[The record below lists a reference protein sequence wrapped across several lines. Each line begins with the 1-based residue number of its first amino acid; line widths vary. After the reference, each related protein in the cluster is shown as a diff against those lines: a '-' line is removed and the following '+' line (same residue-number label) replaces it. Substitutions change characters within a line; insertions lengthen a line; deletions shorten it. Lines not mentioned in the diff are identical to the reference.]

1 MRAMNKPALCIAAG
15 LGAFA
20 VGHYLLAAVCL
31 PANADAPDAPPIAA
45 VLLPSSSS
53 SGFNG
58 VYNVDAVNDSEY
70 ANPVAG
76 ALTLT
81 LT

>member
-1 MRAMNKPALCIAAG
+1 MNKPALCIAAG

-20 VGHYLLAAVCL
+20 VGHYLFAAACL

-45 VLLPSSSS
+45 VSLPSSSS

-58 VYNVDAVNDSEY
+58 VGYKVDAITDAEY
-70 ANPVAG
+70 AKPAG